1 MMAFK
6 VVSFSKEETKIPEI
20 QEKVQWAG
28 AEQWQ
33 KTSVCK
39 APFHPHTKEKGKG
52 KRVTH
57 PFVRQPLSQRNC
69 DRAQW
74 IPSLKTQLRAAL
86 QRSREDKQK
95 RGEGCV
101 ERILRSFSRVWCR
114 HQVHTAQTCTEGD
127 HSRLGKDHHP
137 QRRGD
142 TCWRS
147 VRLPSAKL
155 GTWEVLGR
163 ALSRICSSIGRI
175 SPSCP
180 PEQTLKA
187 LPERISL

>member
-20 QEKVQWAG
+20 QEKYSELGRSSGRRLACARLHSILTPKKREKGREWPTPSLDSHCLRG
-28 AEQWQ
+28 AVTEPSGFPHWKHSWEQPSRGEVE
-33 KTSVCK
+33 KTSRREEK
-39 APFHPHTKEKGKG
+39 AVWKE
-52 KRVTH
+52 
-57 PFVRQPLSQRNC
+57 
-69 DRAQW
+69 
-74 IPSLKTQLRAAL
+74 
-86 QRSREDKQK
+86 
-95 RGEGCV
+95 
-101 ERILRSFSRVWCR
+101 SFDLSRVWCR

-155 GTWEVLGR
+155 ETWEALGR
-163 ALSRICSSIGRI
+163 ALSRICSSIGKI